1 MKKDEYINT
10 VLEQVRCKAV
20 HEPLKAELA
29 SHIDE
34 QAEAFIAVGLPEENA
49 EEEAVKT
56 MGDPVE
62 AGVGLD
68 SAHRPSFPLAI
79 FLPSLI
85 LLFTGII
92 ARHLGE
98 GFFAFPPAYNI
109 FINSDI
115 PNAIICIA
123 AALLFYFADY
133 TILVRNPKT
142 AYAAFTL
149 LLAVIVIWN
158 VGRANIANVSGAEWV
173 TIAFR
178 NTLSG
183 HFAFYGSALLV
194 PLMCGFVFSMR
205 GKDFKWFVLSCFVLV
220 VPPALISL
228 YAPCLSGAILVG
240 VAALA
245 IMTIAVKDDYFKV
258 NKTTAYLFMYI
269 PASLAAIGLTVVK
282 LLRNIRYNG
291 STADWEQNMI
301 REIISKASLFGSSGV
316 ISTSLTE
323 ANNSHILTAIIA
335 QFGLFA
341 GITVAVIL
349 VLLPLIMLITSSR
362 IQNRFGK
369 LTAFSIGIVFLF
381 MSVAFIASN
390 LGYTTAMES
399 FVTAPFMSNGIFN
412 AVTSGALVGIFASVY
427 RRKDLMPE
435 RKINTNRKANA

>member
-68 SAHRPSFPLAI
+68 SAHRPSFPLAV

-98 GFFAFPPAYNI
+98 GFFAFPPAYNV

-123 AALLFYFADY
+123 AALLFYFVDY
-133 TILVRNPKT
+133 TILVRKPKT

-205 GKDFKWFVLSCFVLV
+205 GKNFKWFVLSCFVLV
-220 VPPALISL
+220 APPALISL
-228 YAPCLSGAILVG
+228 YAPCLSGAILVS

-245 IMTIAVKDDYFKV
+245 IMTIAVKDDYFKEY
-258 NKTTAYLFMYI
+258 AYETYQHGTM
-269 PASLAAIGLTVVK
+269 
-282 LLRNIRYNG
+282 
-291 STADWEQNMI
+291 D
-301 REIISKASLFGSSGV
+301 
-316 ISTSLTE
+316 
-323 ANNSHILTAIIA
+323 
-335 QFGLFA
+335 
-341 GITVAVIL
+341 
-349 VLLPLIMLITSSR
+349 
-362 IQNRFGK
+362 
-369 LTAFSIGIVFLF
+369 
-381 MSVAFIASN
+381 
-390 LGYTTAMES
+390 
-399 FVTAPFMSNGIFN
+399 
-412 AVTSGALVGIFASVY
+412 
-427 RRKDLMPE
+427 
-435 RKINTNRKANA
+435 

>member
-20 HEPLKAELA
+20 HETLKSELE

-68 SAHRPSFPLAI
+68 SAHRPSFPLAV

-92 ARHLGE
+92 ARHLFE
-98 GFFAFPPAYNI
+98 GYFVFAPTYNI

-123 AALLFYFADY
+123 AAVLFYFADY
-133 TILVRNPKT
+133 TTLVRKPKT
-142 AYAAFTL
+142 AYIAFTL
-149 LLAVIVIWN
+149 LLAVTVIWN

-183 HFAFYGSALLV
+183 YFAFYGSALLV

-205 GKDFKWFVLSCFVLV
+205 GRNFKWFVLSCFVLV
-220 VPPALISL
+220 VPPAMISL
-228 YAPCLSGAILVG
+228 YAPCLSAAILVG

-245 IMTIAVKDDYFKV
+245 IMTIAVKDGYFNV
-258 NKTTAYLFMYI
+258 NKAAAYLFMYI
-269 PASLAAIGLTVVK
+269 PASLAAIGLTLIK

-301 REIISKASLFGSSGV
+301 REIISEASLFGRGGVSG
-316 ISTSLTE
+316 TSLTE
-323 ANNSHILTAIIA
+323 VNNSHILTAITA
-335 QFGLFA
+335 QFGLIA
-341 GITVAVIL
+341 GIAVAVVL
-349 VLLPLIMLITSSR
+349 VLLPLIMLVTSSR
-362 IQNRFGK
+362 IQNRFGR

-399 FVTAPFMSNGIFN
+399 YVTAPFMSNGIFN
-412 AVTSGALVGIFASVY
+412 AVTSGALVGVFASVY